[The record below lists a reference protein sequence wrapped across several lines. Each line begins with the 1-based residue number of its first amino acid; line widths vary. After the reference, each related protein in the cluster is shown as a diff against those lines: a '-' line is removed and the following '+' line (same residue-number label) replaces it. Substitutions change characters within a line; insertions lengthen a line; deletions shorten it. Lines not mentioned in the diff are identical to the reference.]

1 MYRLQVN
8 FFKEDFPYSCQ
19 LRLLVIS
26 RWSPMFTSKE
36 RHAITVQFQ
45 YFLDSPTISKVI
57 FATETARGTLLRLIS
72 STVVMKR
79 DLKTQ
84 N

>member
-1 MYRLQVN
+1 
-8 FFKEDFPYSCQ
+8 
-19 LRLLVIS
+19 
-26 RWSPMFTSKE
+26 MFTSKE

-45 YFLDSPTISKVI
+45 DFLDSPAISKVI
-57 FATETARGTLLRLIS
+57 FATETVRGTLLRLIS
-72 STVVMKR
+72 STAVMKR

>member
-1 MYRLQVN
+1 
-8 FFKEDFPYSCQ
+8 
-19 LRLLVIS
+19 
-26 RWSPMFTSKE
+26 MFTSKE

-45 YFLDSPTISKVI
+45 DFLDSPVISKVI